1 MITANDMAARPA
13 IATAAYAPLAA
24 NYSQSAATATLRE
37 RILIVVLFITVLLS
51 SVAFIEPSPH
61 DVLMGVL
68 AVAGLAAGIRFHRAL
83 VLPFLLLLV
92 WNVSGMLALMHV
104 PEQEKTIQYTATS
117 VYLAIAALLFA
128 MIFAQ
133 NTMARMATMRSAYVL
148 TAAIIAIVGAAGY
161 FHAFPGAE
169 MFTRNDRALGAFK
182 DPNVYGPFL
191 ILPAMML
198 LERMIRQRIELTSL
212 LFLGL
217 ILFGELLSFS
227 RGAWFHFAVSLLVV
241 IFMALVTAPTPKARM
256 RVISMTIAGLAAM
269 AVLLVVLLSIDS
281 IGSMFKDRAQLIQS
295 YDVGQGGRFRLQEL
309 ALSSVLDFPNGM
321 GPFEFARVHG
331 LQQHNVYLQ
340 AFLVYGWAGALS
352 YFLLLIS
359 TVWVG
364 LRTAMM
370 QTPWQGYVIA
380 ALGAFVGEMA
390 EGFII
395 DSDHWRHFYLI
406 LGIIWGLAAA
416 SQTAKRAP
424 HFSAAPAHL

>member
-1 MITANDMAARPA
+1 MAARPA

-24 NYSQSAATATLRE
+24 NYTQPATTTSLRE
-37 RILIVVLFITVLLS
+37 RILIVVLFIAVLLS

-61 DVLMGVL
+61 DVMMGVL

-133 NTMARMATMRSAYVL
+133 NTMARMASMRSAYVL

-241 IFMALVTAPTPKARM
+241 IFMAMVTAPTPKARM
-256 RVISMTIAGLAAM
+256 RVISMTIAGIGAM
-269 AVLLVVLLSIDS
+269 AVMLVVLLSIDS
-281 IGSMFKDRAQLIQS
+281 IGSMFTNRAQLIQS
-295 YDVGQGGRFRLQEL
+295 YDVGEGGRFLLQEK

-340 AFLVYGWAGALS
+340 AFLVYGWAGAMA

-370 QTPWQGYVIA
+370 QTPWQGYAIA

-424 HFSAAPAHL
+424 HFSAAPAQL

>member
-1 MITANDMAARPA
+1 MAARPA

-24 NYSQSAATATLRE
+24 NYTQPATTTSLRE
-37 RILIVVLFITVLLS
+37 RILIVVLFIAVLLS

-61 DVLMGVL
+61 DVMMGVL

-133 NTMARMATMRSAYVL
+133 NTMARMASMRSAYVL

-241 IFMALVTAPTPKARM
+241 IFMAMVTAPTPKARM
-256 RVISMTIAGLAAM
+256 RVISMTA
-269 AVLLVVLLSIDS
+269 
-281 IGSMFKDRAQLIQS
+281 
-295 YDVGQGGRFRLQEL
+295 
-309 ALSSVLDFPNGM
+309 
-321 GPFEFARVHG
+321 
-331 LQQHNVYLQ
+331 
-340 AFLVYGWAGALS
+340 
-352 YFLLLIS
+352 
-359 TVWVG
+359 
-364 LRTAMM
+364 
-370 QTPWQGYVIA
+370 PWQ
-380 ALGAFVGEMA
+380 
-390 EGFII
+390 
-395 DSDHWRHFYLI
+395 
-406 LGIIWGLAAA
+406 
-416 SQTAKRAP
+416 
-424 HFSAAPAHL
+424 